1 MVGAHSLSL
10 LASGAAE
17 LGLDLSSDQLTRFER
32 YYTLLE
38 AGRRRAALTS
48 VAGSELVQRRHFLES
63 LALLRALEKAAIL
76 AAQEPADILDLGSG
90 AGLPGLPMKI
100 ARPHLRLTL
109 LDATAKKTSFL
120 RELVA
125 ELTLPDVRVLTGRA
139 EELGRDGLHREA
151 YDVVVAR
158 AVAPLAALLEL
169 ALPFLKVGGALATP
183 KGSGAQRELAEAQRA
198 LGVLG
203 GTLISDAPLDVPG
216 GHHRQT
222 LILVRKTAPT
232 PEKYP
237 RRPGLPR
244 KRPL

>member
-1 MVGAHSLSL
+1 
-10 LASGAAE
+10 
-17 LGLDLSSDQLTRFER
+17 
-32 YYTLLE
+32 
-38 AGRRRAALTS
+38 
-48 VAGSELVQRRHFLES
+48 VQRRHFLES

-76 AAQEPADILDLGSG
+76 AAERPAALLDLGTG

-100 ARPHLRLTL
+100 ARPHLGLTL

-120 RELVA
+120 SELLA

-139 EELGRDGLHREA
+139 EELGRDRQHREA
-151 YDVVVAR
+151 YDVAVAR

-183 KGSGAQRELAEAQRA
+183 KGSGAQRELSEAQRA
-198 LGVLG
+198 LGMLG
-203 GTLISDAPLDVPG
+203 GALISDAPLDVPG
-216 GHHRQT
+216 GRHRQT
-222 LILVRKTAPT
+222 LILVRKTSPT

-237 RRPGLPR
+237 RRPGLPQ